1 MKSIK
6 KTNLIKKPVTIQ
18 KIDVTKDVTITTNKG
33 TYVVPLSY
41 YSLNPIKVDQIFDYQ
56 DFKDYLDEAHLF
68 NCEEAFKKLL
78 KQKDRTTQEIRK
90 KLEENYEVEVVD
102 NIINKYQKRGLL
114 DDDRYIKEYLNQGI
128 RKNRGLNRL
137 IQELEQ
143 KGFKQTDIQS
153 FISPR
158 MLDEEVRK
166 ALILGKKTY
175 MSKKDYRK
183 VQYKLSYAGYDSD
196 IINKV
201 LRELGLDIQEN

>member
-18 KIDVTKDVTITTNKG
+18 KIDVTKDVTITTDKG

-56 DFKDYLDEAHLF
+56 DFEDYLDEARLF

-114 DDDRYIKEYLNQGI
+114 DDDRYIKEYLNKGI